1 MVDFNYWLD
10 CPAKASQMEDQVR
23 IHEQLSVLSR
33 GFFLPVIAYSPWVD
47 IQDKDASITL
57 VEKAIKQ
64 HGCVGAKIYPLMGLY
79 PFNNTGLPLATQ

>member
-33 GFFLPVIAYSPWVD
+33 GFFLPAIAYSPWVD
-47 IQDKDASITL
+47 I
-57 VEKAIKQ
+57 
-64 HGCVGAKIYPLMGLY
+64 
-79 PFNNTGLPLATQ
+79 